1 MSLTLTYAELDVP
14 RCKLT
19 YGVPPCSAQLG
30 VTGEIKCFNTPATCQ
45 VPEDYSGEI
54 KTLRWVVN
62 SEHVP
67 LRALPAVPSLVA
79 ISPSPQ
85 AIEPG
90 ESLGKRERV
99 KLTFKNHPH
108 NDLDLDPYVGQR
120 DYNPWERGTYWG
132 KFNARWPNISGFSA
146 RTRRAINYDPAN
158 TNIESQLETA
168 HYIAERLELGVDQA
182 TINCL
187 DVLTFVEG
195 NKALYPPPSNGL
207 LADAITDLQPN
218 FLLAPPG
225 IGTQYPA
232 SGEASIEKEY
242 VTFTRSGD
250 YITLTGR
257 GLYGSERKAHD
268 AGATFQVA
276 GVIIGNVATA
286 LQKLLEATS
295 TPLAWY
301 DINAW
306 QTEAEHHA
314 PEILHGRIAAPTEV
328 NKLIG
333 HLMQEMGLDI
343 HSDLIRQK
351 IVMRVLRKY
360 TPTFSINDDNAK
372 GLAPSLDTSKLVT
385 AVYLQY
391 GRVNPLEKVDEP
403 QNYIGHLLR
412 ASEDPQLVLQS
423 NAPAIRKIQSIW
435 LPSTHRQTASETA
448 QLILGRYGRVLRSLS
463 CSVPMEDAPQLG
475 DIGEVTAR
483 FFEDPTGSTAPIPM
497 QVVQIARGVSS
508 AQLVLQE
515 YGINYLRPS
524 DPTRRVT
531 LKKDKEWNVNLRQ
544 KYIETYGTATIPPDT
559 PVIFEADPGV
569 VFGSKTSSFA
579 VVAGDWPEIS
589 SGVTITIQGLIIV
602 GHGGRGGYSVNTPE
616 GGDGG
621 PALHTRVPLKL
632 VDCVVGGG
640 GGGGGAA
647 IHHASYGKIVYDG
660 GGGAGEMPGVGA
672 VMGSVYSGGK
682 TGGSAGASGGGLG
695 MPGRTGGGGPTQG
708 YPGGQPGIAIDGG
721 SFVTRIDSIVYGAEV
736 N

>member
-14 RCKLT
+14 RCTLT

-30 VTGEIKCFNTPATCQ
+30 VTGDKKCFNTPATCQ
-45 VPEDYSGEI
+45 VPDDYDGEI
-54 KTLRWVVN
+54 MTLRWVIN

-67 LRALPAVPSLVA
+67 FRELPAIPSLQS
-79 ISPSPQ
+79 IEPSPQ

-99 KLTFKNHPH
+99 KITLKNHPH
-108 NDLDLDPYVGQR
+108 NDIGLDPYVTER

-132 KFNARWPNISGFSA
+132 KFNARWPNISGFAA
-146 RTRRAINYDPAN
+146 RTRRAINYDP
-158 TNIESQLETA
+158 TNPAIESQLETS

-207 LADAITDLQPN
+207 LAADITDTQTN
-218 FLLAPPG
+218 FILDPPG
-225 IGTQYPA
+225 IGAQYPV

-242 VTFTRSGD
+242 VTYTRSGD
-250 YITLTGR
+250 SITLTGR
-257 GLYGSERKAHD
+257 ALYGSERKAHE

-276 GVIIGNVATA
+276 GVIIGNVATC

-295 TPLAWY
+295 TPITWY
-301 DINAW
+301 DVAAW
-306 QTEAEHHA
+306 QAEAEQHA
-314 PEILHGRIAAPTEV
+314 SEILHGRIGTPTEV
-328 NKLIG
+328 NKLVA

-343 HSDLIRQK
+343 HSDIIRQK
-351 IVMRVLRKY
+351 IVLRVLRKY
-360 TPTFSINDDNAK
+360 TPNFTISDDNAK
-372 GLAPSLDTSKLVT
+372 NLAPSLDASKLVT

-391 GRVNPLEKVDEP
+391 GRVNPLEKVDES

-412 ASEDPQLVLQS
+412 FSEDEQLALQA

-463 CSVPMEDAPQLG
+463 CAVPIENAPQLG
-475 DIGEVTAR
+475 DIGEVTSH
-483 FFEDPTGSTAPIPM
+483 FFEDDTGGTAPIPM

-508 AQLVLQE
+508 AQLMLQE

-531 LKKDKEWNVNLRQ
+531 LKINEHNVNLRQ
-544 KYIETYGTATIPPDT
+544 KYNATYGAGTIPPGT
-559 PVIFEADPGV
+559 PVIFDADPGI

-579 VVAGDWPEIS
+579 VVAGDWPEIAN
-589 SGVTITIQGLIIV
+589 GVTITVNNLIIV
-602 GHGGRGGYSVNTPE
+602 GQGGRGGYSIASPY

-621 PALHTRVPLKL
+621 PALYTRVPITL
-632 VDCVVGGG
+632 VGCIIGGGG
-640 GGGGGAA
+640 GGGGGAIEQA
-647 IHHASYGKIVYDG
+647 QSGTQFYPG
-660 GGGAGEMPGVGA
+660 GGGAGFDPGVGDP
-672 VMGSVYSGGK
+672 MGTMYSGGQNW
-682 TGGSAGASGGGLG
+682 SAGGNGGAIGKNG
-695 MPGRTGGGGPTQG
+695 TSGGGGPTQG
-708 YPGGQPGIAIDGG
+708 YPGGIAGLAIDGS
-721 SFVTRIDSIVYGAEV
+721 SFITLVDSTVYGNEV